1 MLQVCSKFFPQM
13 MLGRVQF
20 CPSCKWKCSS
30 ILSAYFRC
38 TTQTVFTGRNCKRKC
53 YLCKVP
59 SHHPSNT
66 NTNTNTNCISWMNC
80 NTGCYLCKV
89 PLHHPSSLLLT
100 RLITS
105 PSWKE
110 KKIKDME
117 EWNKYRSN
125 KPSGRRKLTVEYLC
139 NMYEGKI
146 YLKFDFIFWAGWK
159 CNNTP
164 ESMWSKHIQNV

>member
-38 TTQTVFTGRNCKRKC
+38 TIQTVFTGWNCKRK
-53 YLCKVP
+53 
-59 SHHPSNT
+59 
-66 NTNTNTNCISWMNC
+66 
-80 NTGCYLCKV
+80 CYLCKV